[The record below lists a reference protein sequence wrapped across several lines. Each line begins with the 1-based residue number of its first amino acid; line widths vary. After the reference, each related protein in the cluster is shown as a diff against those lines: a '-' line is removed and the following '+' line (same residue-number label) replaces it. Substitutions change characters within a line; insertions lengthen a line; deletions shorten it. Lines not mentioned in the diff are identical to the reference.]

1 MDQELNMR
9 FMEVAMRHVQEGQSF
24 LNNKGIELD
33 MHDLQPALEML
44 MQVMSEAYEM
54 GYEDAKG
61 NK

>member
-1 MDQELNMR
+1 M
-9 FMEVAMRHVQEGQSF
+9 
-24 LNNKGIELD
+24 NNKGIELD

-54 GYEDAKG
+54 GYEDAKE